1 MSESNLENKNINKL
15 EENLQEAK
23 AVSILYKNWFLDYA
37 SYVILERAV
46 PKYEDGFKPVQ
57 RRILHAMNEM
67 HDGRFHKVANV
78 IGQTM
83 QFHPHGDA
91 AIGDALTK
99 LGQKNMLIET
109 QGNWGDAR
117 TGDSA
122 AAPRYIEARLSQFA
136 LDVIFSKEITEWQNS
151 YDGRKSEP
159 IVFPVKF
166 PMILALGI
174 EGIAVGLSTKIMPHN
189 FCELAKASIDI
200 LKGKKTRIL
209 PDFLSGGQ
217 GDFSQY
223 NKGMKGGRIRLRA
236 DIDVVDKSTLS
247 IKSIPYSTTTGSLI
261 DSILKANDSGKI
273 KIRKVEDN
281 TSSDVEIMV
290 YLKQGVSP
298 DVAIDA
304 LYAFTNCEV
313 SISPNTCVI
322 INKKPTFI
330 SVDELLEISTENT
343 LELLFKELQVQKEAL
358 EFRWHFASLEII
370 FIENRIY
377 RNIEKCET
385 WNSVLENISKGLDPF
400 IKHLK
405 KPVSEDDLIKL
416 TEIKIK
422 RISKFDSFK
431 AKDNIKKI
439 SSNLEEVCNNIKN
452 LTEYAIRYFEQILK
466 KHGKNKTR
474 KTKVKQ
480 FDTIKARR
488 VAAANVKL
496 YMNRKEGFIGTSLR
510 KDEYICD
517 CSDIDNIITFKKE
530 GKFMVSLIGNKNFVG
545 KNIIHAAIWKKND
558 AHLIYN
564 MIYKDGASGI
574 SYAKR
579 FSVMSLI
586 RDKNYSVTQGTEKSK
601 ILYFTANPNSESEI
615 VTIFL
620 HHSVKARI
628 REFDY
633 DFGSLSIKG
642 RTVKGNIVSKYQI
655 RKILQKE
662 IGEST
667 LGGRDI
673 WLDENIGRLNTDKQ
687 GRYLG
692 SFNTDDSILIIYKDG
707 NYELTNFDLSNRYKI
722 NDISVLEKYDRDL
735 VITALHYDGK
745 AKSYFVKRF
754 LIETTTLSKK
764 FSFIND
770 SRGSKLI
777 LATLN
782 AKALLKF
789 SYRTKKGEKKSR
801 SEDLS
806 NFVEVKGW
814 KAIGNKL
821 GNYLR
826 MSGFKYIEKFTED
839 DLINDNDDLSL
850 FPN

>member
-1 MSESNLENKNINKL
+1 MSENNLENKNINKL
-15 EENLQEAK
+15 EENLQESK
-23 AVSILYKNWFLDYA
+23 TVSLLYENWFLDYA

-67 HDGRFHKVANV
+67 NDGRFHKVANI

-109 QGNWGDAR
+109 QGNWGDTR

-122 AAPRYIEARLSQFA
+122 AAPRYIEARLSHFA

-159 IVFPVKF
+159 VVLPVKF
-166 PMILALGI
+166 PMILAQGV

-189 FCELAKASIDI
+189 FCELVKASIDI

-209 PDFLSGGQ
+209 PDFPSGGQ

-247 IKSIPYSTTTGSLI
+247 IKSIPYSTTTGNLI

-313 SISPNTCVI
+313 SVSPNTCVI
-322 INKKPTFI
+322 VNKKPTFV
-330 SVDELLEISTENT
+330 SVDELLQISTEST
-343 LELLFKELQVQKEAL
+343 LELLLKELQVQKQAL
-358 EFRWHFASLEII
+358 ELKWHFASLEII
-370 FIENRIY
+370 FIENKIY

-385 WNSVLENISKGLDPF
+385 WASVLETISKSLDPF

-405 KPVSEDDLIKL
+405 KPIIEDDLIKL

-439 SSNLEEVCNNIKN
+439 SSNLEEVCNNINN

-466 KHGKNKTR
+466 NHGKDKIR
-474 KTKVKQ
+474 KTKIKQ

-545 KNIIHAAIWKKND
+545 KNIIHAAVWKKND

-574 SYAKR
+574 SFAKR

-586 RDKNYSVTQGTEKSK
+586 RDKNYNVTQGTDKSK

-642 RTVKGNIVSKYQI
+642 RTVKGNIVSKYRI
-655 RKILQKE
+655 RKITQKE

-722 NDISVLEKYDRDL
+722 NDISVLEKYDRYK

-745 AKSYFVKRF
+745 TKSYFVKRF
-754 LIETTTLSKK
+754 LIETSTLSKN

-782 AKALLKF
+782 EKPVLKF

-801 SEDLS
+801 LEDLS

-826 MSGFKYIEKFTED
+826 MSGFKYIEQYTED
-839 DLINDNDDLSL
+839 DLFIDNDDLNL